1 MTDITQSMKA
11 ALVPALSASEP
22 HKQSARAVASEYNV
36 LKKVTTF
43 WVADHMGEDLEA
55 TAGHV
60 YCYEINDGDN
70 VATLKTTIVLPKI
83 SKDNSSLN
91 PDTDIHVDVVAQP
104 NFLRLSGKYVWVPDY
119 NTGAIYRFK
128 KESPD
133 SNAEIVFFKPAKN
146 DGKEQFHQWYD
157 IGLQPKKDANKAR
170 IIVADGSRNT
180 DKLSLYSIEMDD
192 LDGALPT
199 NGSTHNTIN
208 FFSQTLSLDMLGHKP
223 EQFCDIAI
231 LDKKIWLYLY
241 DSKPDNCLVLNFNIE
256 DNGALGFDQKFTIN
270 GANGMTADPT
280 NKYII
285 VGSKIGKLYKL
296 DNTSLPGAV
305 KSLTETEEGTIY
317 RIIVDNAGY
326 VWAANKSNKLYC
338 YTALGNLVRDYTV
351 SADGGPDSGA
361 ISIIGMAM
369 LSTGNKLVLAD
380 NGYPQ
385 AVILT
390 VDDAF
395 KIQDIDLEFTK
406 LSGEYEADADIDSV
420 PLVTYKAGSKDRYD
434 KATEARLQTANK
446 TGTATAKFD
455 NKNRA
460 LVTVP
465 ANTGDTNTK
474 SVKFKAGPDEGSVLL
489 LAEARTITGKKSA
502 SYILNI
508 IAGGTITITPPDK
521 IIIRQGKN
529 ITPATILTSS
539 NKKSIEIDAK
549 NGTSKVTLAAKIV
562 DSGKPIPV
570 VTADNKIGTAI
581 ITTKSGSKPG
591 PNVDVLIVAIP
602 TTIFHR
608 ALETGGDSAA
618 SIIKSV
624 NTTKIT
630 ARGREILGNNS
641 STVVLAAYSYIKLKL
656 ELSEKNKGTVH
667 FLAKTAS
674 SDPLIK
680 VSADG
685 LSVVVK
691 ADGLG
696 IATLD
701 KSGVALE
708 IVPGKKFTPEE
719 GTNQITFEIDQS
731 DNNDATKFVNPA
743 DGLPLQLI
751 SSH

>member
-1 MTDITQSMKA
+1 MTEIAQTIKA
-11 ALVPALSASEP
+11 APVPNLAASEP
-22 HKQSARAVASEYNV
+22 HQQNARAAASEYDAS
-36 LKKVTTF
+36 KKVTTF
-43 WVADHMGEDLEA
+43 WVADHMVDDVDA
-55 TAGHV
+55 TEGHV
-60 YCYEINDGDN
+60 YCYEIKDGEDKS
-70 VATLKTTIVLPKI
+70 TLKATIALPKI
-83 SKDNSSLN
+83 SKDNSSYN

-104 NFLRLSGKYVWVPDY
+104 NFLRLSVKYVWVPDF

-128 KESPD
+128 KEAPD
-133 SNAEIVFFKPAKN
+133 ATAEIVFFKPVKN
-146 DGKEQFHQWYD
+146 DGNEQLYQWYD
-157 IGLQPKKDANKAR
+157 IGLQPKNGSNKAKV
-170 IIVADGSRNT
+170 IVVDGSRNA

-199 NGSTHNTIN
+199 NAATHNTIN
-208 FFSQTLSLDMLGHKP
+208 DFSHSLSLDMLGHKP
-223 EQFCDIAI
+223 EQFCDIAV

-241 DSKPDNCLVLNFNIE
+241 DSKPENCLVLNFNIE
-256 DNGALGFDQKFTIN
+256 DNGTLRFDQKFVIN

-285 VGSKIGKLYKL
+285 VGSKTGKLYKL
-296 DNTSLPGAV
+296 DNTSLPGTV
-305 KSLTETEEGTIY
+305 KPLTETDEGTTY
-317 RIIVDNAGY
+317 RLIVDNAGY
-326 VWAANKSNKLYC
+326 IWTANKNNKLYC

-351 SADGGPDSGA
+351 SADGGPDSGDL
-361 ISIIGMAM
+361 SIIGMAM

-380 NGYPQ
+380 NGHPQ

-406 LSGEYEADADIDSV
+406 PSGDYEADADIDSV
-420 PLVTYKAGSKDRYD
+420 PLVTYKAGTKTRHD
-434 KATEARLQTANK
+434 KATEARLQTATK

-465 ANTGDTNTK
+465 ASSGETNTK

-508 IAGGTITITPPDK
+508 TSGGTIIIKPSDK
-521 IIIRQGKN
+521 LIIRQGKK
-529 ITPATILTSS
+529 ITPTTTLTSS
-539 NKKSIEIDAK
+539 NNKPIDIDAK
-549 NGTSKVTLAAKIV
+549 DGTSHVDLAEKTV
-562 DSGKPIPV
+562 NSGQPLPD
-570 VTADNKIGTAI
+570 VTAGKKIGTAT
-581 ITTKSGSKPG
+581 ITTKSGTKNG

-608 ALETGGDSAA
+608 PLETGGDSAV

-630 ARGREILGNNS
+630 AKGHETLDDNS
-641 STVVLAAYSYIKLKL
+641 SPVVSAAYSYIKFKL
-656 ELSEKNKGTVH
+656 ELSSKNAGTVH
-667 FLAKTAS
+667 FVVKTAS
-674 SDPLIK
+674 PDPLIK
-680 VSADG
+680 ISDAG
-685 LSVVVK
+685 LTVVVK
-691 ADGLG
+691 ADERG

-701 KSGVALE
+701 KSGIALE
-708 IVPGKKFTPEE
+708 IVPGKKFTPED

-731 DNNDATKFVNPA
+731 DKGDATKFVKPA
-743 DGLPLQLI
+743 DDLPLQLI